1 MDSADKK
8 VLEEIEK
15 IYQDSDKE
23 LFEKLNEI
31 CTLIIGQI
39 ATRADS
45 PQKQEFIE
53 DAKEHLGKA
62 IEDCKKYLNHE

>member
-8 VLEEIEK
+8 VLEEIEE
-15 IYQDSDKE
+15 ICQASDKE

-45 PQKQEFIE
+45 PEKQEFIKS
-53 DAKEHLGKA
+53 AKKHLGKL